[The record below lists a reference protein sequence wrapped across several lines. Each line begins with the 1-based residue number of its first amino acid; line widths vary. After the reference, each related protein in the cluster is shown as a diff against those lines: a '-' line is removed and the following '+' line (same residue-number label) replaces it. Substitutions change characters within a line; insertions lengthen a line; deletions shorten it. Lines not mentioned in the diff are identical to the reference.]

1 MITVLQSFPIPAA
14 QTNPYLTLLVT
25 SLPKDVRALGWSWRV
40 ALFGRY
46 DVLHLHWPELLFRRD
61 DRLRTVAHRTLF
73 VLLMVRLSLTRI
85 AIVRTVHNPT
95 PHEAGG
101 RLENILLRWC
111 DHQTDLWIAL
121 NHTTQLSRGGR
132 SRVIPHG
139 HYRDLYPKARL
150 SQSMHGRLLYFGLV
164 RQYKG
169 VLRLVTAFGGM
180 SQPELSLRILG
191 RPNSEQ
197 LGSAIEAACRADP
210 RISAELRYV
219 EDEVLVRDIGEAEL
233 VVLPYREMHNSGALL
248 LALSLDRPVLV
259 PDSPVT
265 SALAAEVGPGWLL
278 TYRGELDASIL
289 GDSLVRVRSTQRP
302 VQPDLTARD
311 WRGLGDQHRDAYCQA
326 AGLQNEQSPHRPG

>member
-1 MITVLQSFPIPAA
+1 MITVLQSFPIPAP
-14 QTNPYLTLLVT
+14 QTNPYLTQLVT
-25 SLPKDVRALGWSWRV
+25 SLPRDVRALGWSWRV

-61 DRLRTVAHRTLF
+61 DRLRTLAHRTLF
-73 VLLMVRLSLTRI
+73 GLLMLRISMTRI
-85 AIVRTVHNPT
+85 AIIRTVHNPT

-121 NHTTQLSRGGR
+121 NHTTELSRRRR

-139 HYRDLYPKARL
+139 HYRDLYREVRL
-150 SQSMHGRLLYFGLV
+150 PQSMHGRLLFFGLV

-169 VLRLVTAFGGM
+169 ILRLVTAFGRL

-197 LGSAIEAACRADP
+197 LRMAIEAACRADP

-219 EDEVLVRDIGEAEL
+219 EDQVLVRDIGEAEL
-233 VVLPYREMHNSGALL
+233 VVLPYTEMHNSGALL
-248 LALSLDRPVLV
+248 LALSLDRPVLA
-259 PDSPVT
+259 PHTPAT
-265 SALAAEVGPGWLL
+265 ALLAEEIGPGWLL
-278 TYRGELDASIL
+278 TYPGELDASVL
-289 GDSLVRVRSTQRP
+289 RDGLSRLRSTQP
-302 VQPDLTARD
+302 AAPPDLTSRD
-311 WRGLGDQHRDAYCQA
+311 WPGLGAQHRDAYFQA
-326 AGLQNEQSPHRPG
+326 AGLENEQSPERAG